1 MNKIDTLLTNLGK
14 TSTIF
19 DSTAAFEAFLVDPAY
34 GSPNAICFGIT
45 VESST
50 SGNYFYSLRFNMT
63 TDSTT
68 DGPWT
73 TLSLSQD
80 KDIDYALYSRTMTQG
95 MVGAQNL
102 VNTAILQ
109 IEENSSTEYIANTV
123 APIYQ
128 DNYSF
133 NNIYYTI

>member
-1 MNKIDTLLTNLGK
+1 
-14 TSTIF
+14 
-19 DSTAAFEAFLVDPAY
+19 
-34 GSPNAICFGIT
+34 
-45 VESST
+45 
-50 SGNYFYSLRFNMT
+50 MT